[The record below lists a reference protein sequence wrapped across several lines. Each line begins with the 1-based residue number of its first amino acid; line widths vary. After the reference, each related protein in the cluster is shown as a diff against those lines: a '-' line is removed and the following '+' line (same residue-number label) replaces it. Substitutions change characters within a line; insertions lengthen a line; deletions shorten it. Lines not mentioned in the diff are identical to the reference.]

1 MTAEIVWLIVLAVTA
16 WLVWRARERSVI
28 VRKSLP
34 EGYELRVV
42 NQGRYGES
50 AKLAV
55 FYRGKPVFLGK
66 YLDIYG
72 YYRVTRDC
80 RRAAFAH
87 HRNRVDEYLNDEG
100 DNHT

>member
-1 MTAEIVWLIVLAVTA
+1 MTAEIMLSIVLAVAA
-16 WLVWRARERSVI
+16 WLVWRARESGLI
-28 VRKSLP
+28 LRKKLP
-34 EGYELRVV
+34 DGYELRVV
-42 NQGRYGES
+42 NQDRDGEF

-55 FYRGKPVFLGK
+55 FYRGKPIFLGK

-72 YYRVTRDC
+72 YYLVAKMC

-100 DNHT
+100 DKHA